1 LGDCDIGIVGLGIMG
16 RNMALNFNRRGSAV
30 AVFNPDVAGEGDLLA
45 DFLKA
50 HGCDGIAGAR
60 ILDDFVAMMRKP
72 RVILMMVKAGAP
84 VDDMIHRLAP
94 RLEPGDIIID
104 GGNSHYLDT
113 ARRAASVEKQG
124 LFYVGCGISG
134 GGEGALRGPSLMPGG
149 SPGAWERVRPLLQSI
164 AARLDDGTSCCEWIG
179 PGGSGHF
186 VKMVHNGIEYAMMQ
200 AIAETYDMMKRLVGM
215 KADEIAGVFDRWN
228 GGILGGYLVSIV
240 PPVLT
245 MKDGSGLLVDSI
257 LDRAFQKGTG
267 KDASIAALGLGVP
280 VPAMDE
286 AVSERFIS
294 AMIEERR
301 RSAGIFPAGKA
312 FTGDGTALA
321 ADLEDALYCA
331 IAIAHGQGFSLVRKA
346 SLEYGWGLDR
356 CTIARVWRGGC
367 IIQSKM
373 MDDIEALFR
382 IRPDAGSIL
391 MEEPLAGAM
400 REKQAGWR
408 RAVSSA
414 VLHGVPAPVLAST
427 LAYFDSYR
435 SERLPAN
442 LLQAMRDL
450 FGAHGYERVDAP
462 AGTLFRTEWKR

>member
-1 LGDCDIGIVGLGIMG
+1 MGDFDIGIVGLGIMG
-16 RNMALNFNRRGSAV
+16 RNMALNFNRRGIAV
-30 AVFNPDVAGEGDLLA
+30 AVFNADVAGEEDLLA

-60 ILDDFVAMMRKP
+60 ILDDFVAMVRGP
-72 RVILMMVKAGAP
+72 RVILMMVKAGTP

-113 ARRAASVEKQG
+113 ARRAAAVEKQG
-124 LFYVGCGISG
+124 LLYVGCGVSG

-149 SPGAWERVRPLLQSI
+149 TSGARERVGPLLQSI
-164 AARLDDGTSCCEWIG
+164 AARLDDKSPCCEWIG

-200 AIAETYDMMKRLVGM
+200 AIAETYDMMRRLIGLG
-215 KADEIAGVFDRWN
+215 ADEIAGVFGRWN
-228 GGILGGYLVSIV
+228 DGSLGGYLVSIV
-240 PPVLT
+240 PRVLK
-245 MKDGSGLLVDSI
+245 MKDGGGILADSI

-294 AMIEERR
+294 ALTDERR
-301 RSAGIFPAGKA
+301 RCAVIFHAEKTFA
-312 FTGDGTALA
+312 GDGRALVR
-321 ADLEDALYCA
+321 DLEDALFCS
-331 IAIAHGQGFSLVRKA
+331 IAIAHGQGFTLMGKA

-356 CTIARVWRGGC
+356 AAIARVWRGGC

-373 MDDIEALFR
+373 MNDVEALFR
-382 IRPDAGSIL
+382 TRSDAGNIFT
-391 MEEPLAGAM
+391 EQPFADAI

-414 VLHGVPAPVLAST
+414 ALHGIPVPVLSSA

-442 LLQAMRDL
+442 LIQAMRDL

-462 AGTLFRTEWKR
+462 AGTLFRTEWNR

>member
-1 LGDCDIGIVGLGIMG
+1 MQQKKYDIGVIGLGVMG
-16 RNMALNFNRRGSAV
+16 LNLLLNMADHGYSAV
-30 AVFNPDVAGEGDLLA
+30 GYDRVADRVRDLDRRRAPGHAIRGTGSPRECMAL
-45 DFLKA
+45 LKS
-50 HGCDGIAGAR
+50 
-60 ILDDFVAMMRKP
+60 P
-72 RVILMMVKAGAP
+72 RVVVILVPAGPP
-84 VDDMIHRLAP
+84 VDAALRDLIPLCRPA
-94 RLEPGDIIID
+94 DILID
-104 GGNSHYLDT
+104 CGNSHFTDT
-113 ARRAASVEKQG
+113 ALRQKALARKGIHFLGV
-124 LFYVGCGISG
+124 GISG
-134 GGEGALRGPSLMPGG
+134 GEKGARHGPSIMPGG
-149 SPGAWERVRPLLQSI
+149 PREAYVWVKNIFEAIAADVRGEPCVAYLGPGA
-164 AARLDDGTSCCEWIG
+164 A
-179 PGGSGHF
+179 GHF